1 MLLPGRLPAAEM
13 FPAGRRDLRSH
24 FLELASGIRVRV
36 VEAGNEN
43 APVVLMIPGW
53 ACSTWIF
60 HETITPIADAGF
72 RAVAVDLKGHGLSEK
87 PPESKHYTTEAM
99 RDHVIEIIDALGAQR
114 VRLIGHSMG
123 GALAGHVAATAPDRV
138 ESVVFAAPVG
148 FAGVRGLELL
158 RLATSRP
165 VAPLLPSLA
174 GREIVKMMLKTL
186 YGHVRPISEKD
197 VDEFWAPTQFPSFAR
212 ALRELL
218 HTFDWERPFP
228 ELSMPWMTMVGSR
241 DRLCD
246 PRDIGRYAGR
256 DGKHATVVLPDVG
269 HVLFDENPELVNGLL
284 MSFFGGL
291 QEAVVNRGTAAN
303 RG

>member
-24 FLELASGIRVRV
+24 FLELASGLRVRV

-43 APVVLMIPGW
+43 APVVLLVPGW
-53 ACSTWIF
+53 ACSAWIF
-60 HETITPIADAGF
+60 HETVAPLADAGF
-72 RAVAVDLKGHGLSEK
+72 RAIAVDLKGHGLSEK
-87 PPESKHYTTEAM
+87 PPERKHYTTEAM
-99 RDHVIEIIDALGAQR
+99 RDHVIEIIDAIGADR
-114 VRLIGHSMG
+114 VRIVGHSMG
-123 GALAGHVAATAPDRV
+123 GALAGHVAAAVPDRV

-148 FAGVRGLELL
+148 FAGVRGLDLL
-158 RLATSRP
+158 KLATSTL

-174 GREIVKMMLKTL
+174 GRTVVKTMLGL
-186 YGHVRPISEKD
+186 VYGHTRPVSERD

-228 ELSMPWMTMVGSR
+228 ELSMPWMTMIGSR

-246 PRDIGRYAGR
+246 PRDVGRYAGK
-256 DGKHATVVLPDVG
+256 DGHARTAILPDVG
-269 HVLFDENPELVNGLL
+269 HVIFDENPELVNGLL
-284 MSFFGGL
+284 MSFFGG
-291 QEAVVNRGTAAN
+291 TA
-303 RG
+303 